1 MIIRGW
7 GGVLTSLTST
17 SLTLRNMYTLR
28 MLLYDVVWSS
38 GGWGGCINV
47 LDEHFPYVTE
57 HVHVAHAVVW
67 SSGGWGGCINVL
79 DEHFPYPYVTEHVH
93 VAHAVVWSSGGWGG
107 CICVLDDHFSD
118 VMEHVAPQKNQQIYK
133 KDTLRPPAGH
143 GVTMLPCCS
152 LWLLRCHKRSGT
164 EASRRGKNW
173 KSECRLDMIRMIEN
187 HRFLMFIFSP
197 LKSKIESLR
206 RRNANFHSWVTRLPI
221 KMNVRPCC
229 KHFWRL
235 LQIPAFCILASKIRI
250 SNLSP
255 LQGCRVNRLP
265 SLAMFSSRFP
275 PFFPIKKPGRAGR
288 KPASAQEDYEL
299 VPAGAEGISFQLNE
313 PRAGDWR
320 WRLVLLDGK
329 KEKGDR
335 KANDHRIMIG
345 IIMG

>member
-1 MIIRGW
+1 MIIR
-7 GGVLTSLTST
+7 
-17 SLTLRNMYTLR
+17 
-28 MLLYDVVWSS
+28 
-38 GGWGGCINV
+38 
-47 LDEHFPYVTE
+47 
-57 HVHVAHAVVW
+57 
-67 SSGGWGGCINVL
+67 
-79 DEHFPYPYVTEHVH
+79 
-93 VAHAVVWSSGGWGG
+93 GWGG

-235 LQIPAFCILASKIRI
+235 LQTPAFCILASKIRI

-255 LQGCRVNRLP
+255 LQGRRVNRLP

-288 KPASAQEDYEL
+288 NRRPRRRTMNSSLPVPKASPSSSTSHAP
-299 VPAGAEGISFQLNE
+299 VIGVGGWFF
-313 PRAGDWR
+313 WT
-320 WRLVLLDGK
+320 K
-329 KEKGDR
+329 KRKGW
-335 KANDHRIMIG
+335 
-345 IIMG
+345 